1 MARLKQLIRE
11 DPQGWETAWKENI
24 TPWDYGQSQPP
35 LSEVLL
41 TSGIPIHKDGRALVP
56 GSGNGYDAIT
66 ISKILGI
73 EALAV
78 DISAT
83 AVGSARRFMKS
94 AGDDAARVSVK
105 EVDFFTFEV
114 DDEDR
119 FSLMYDYT
127 FFVALPKHRR
137 IEWGSQ
143 ATKLV
148 RPGGYLITLVWPL
161 VDPANPNPPGPPN
174 PALPEHYAEVLGEA
188 WEKVFDKVP
197 ETSQETHLGQE
208 RIVVWRRIL

>member
-1 MARLKQLIRE
+1 
-11 DPQGWETAWKENI
+11 
-24 TPWDYGQSQPP
+24 
-35 LSEVLL
+35 
-41 TSGIPIHKDGRALVP
+41 
-56 GSGNGYDAIT
+56 
-66 ISKILGI
+66 
-73 EALAV
+73 
-78 DISAT
+78 
-83 AVGSARRFMKS
+83 MKS

-127 FFVALPKHRR
+127 YVAFWASPVSTSLTHLLPRFFVALPKHRR